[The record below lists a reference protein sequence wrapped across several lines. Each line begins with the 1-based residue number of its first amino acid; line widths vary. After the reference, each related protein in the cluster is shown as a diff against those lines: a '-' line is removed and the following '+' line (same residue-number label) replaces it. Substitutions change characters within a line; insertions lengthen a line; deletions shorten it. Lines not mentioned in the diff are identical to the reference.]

1 MQEINNVVFVP
12 DGDSSRQLFEQHMKD
27 TCDYP
32 HVLYRGNFYFRV
44 PDTMSVDELTSYLDG
59 LLKHQDDITGDFGAV
74 VCQTPE
80 EVLLSLEDLQSDDVV
95 YGGYHSPDQN
105 KQHEAYSDSEEE
117 IQNDQIGREEQMTLK
132 FIHRTP
138 KMIELLRKAL
148 REKPSKMLQIEIKSL
163 LTELEVSLENE

>member
-80 EVLLSLEDLQSDDVV
+80 EVLLSLEDLNADDCL
-95 YGGYHSPDQN
+95 YGSYYVRNQIDSHS
-105 KQHEAYSDSEEE
+105 EYSETEEE

-148 REKPSKMLQIEIKSL
+148 REKPSKMLQIEIESL
-163 LTELEVSLENE
+163 LTDLEVSFENG